1 MQRHCMLLRT
11 FTLTGREA
19 ARARLPALAAGH
31 GHPNFLGSGGLQ
43 EQGSRLRAHCAL
55 QQSPS
60 LSVWPR
66 CKTAAP
72 SAESAGA
79 TAALGL
85 QSRALELRGDSD
97 GTP

>member
-43 EQGSRLRAHCAL
+43 EQGSRLPGAFRVKAVEL
-55 QQSPS
+55 QAPGT
-60 LSVWPR
+60 L
-66 CKTAAP
+66 CTAAEP
-72 SAESAGA
+72 FSECLAS
-79 TAALGL
+79 L
-85 QSRALELRGDSD
+85 
-97 GTP
+97 